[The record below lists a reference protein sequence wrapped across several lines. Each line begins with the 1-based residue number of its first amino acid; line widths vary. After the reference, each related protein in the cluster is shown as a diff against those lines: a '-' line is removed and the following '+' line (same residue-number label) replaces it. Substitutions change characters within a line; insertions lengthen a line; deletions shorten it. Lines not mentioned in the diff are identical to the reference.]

1 MDVDD
6 LRYRVQELERL
17 TRNGY
22 SPLALKLRLDATDKK
37 VDNLDEKVDD
47 RFDRLTGQAWKI
59 AGFIVTVMIL
69 AATIVSLVLQ

>member
-1 MDVDD
+1 MDED
-6 LRYRVQELERL
+6 LRYRVQELERQ

-22 SPLALKLRLDATDKK
+22 SPQLLKSRLDGLEAQ
-37 VDNLDEKVDD
+37 VRGLDTKVDD

-69 AATIVSLVLQ
+69 AATIVSLVLH